1 MSKKFLFIGHDA
13 TRTGAPI
20 ILLDLARWI
29 KATDPNIEIG
39 FLLLAGGELE
49 ALYREIGKV
58 RILFTPAYG
67 ILDRVARRLFS
78 QKNLV
83 KRLARTGRKYDAV
96 LGNTIVS
103 LPTLERLKKA
113 GLRTICWA
121 HELDYTIEV
130 YLGVDEFRRL
140 ARAVDFFIVPSQ
152 AVGEM
157 LDRFDIDTERT
168 VISDFSTSP
177 IDKVAAADLTSYGLA
192 AEAFVVGA
200 AGTIQ
205 WRKGVDLFIQAALL
219 VSSQCPA
226 IRFVWVG
233 AQSADAAEAMQIDH
247 DLRRLSG
254 ESLPVFIDATPDYR
268 SILAAFDIFA
278 LTSRSDASPV
288 VVHEAAKLAK
298 PIFCFADAGGTPEFV
313 GSDAGVI
320 IPYADAGA
328 LAAAVIDGYRNPE
341 RLAAQGAAAFK
352 KVTTTFSEEASC
364 RAILQILMEQ

>member
-20 ILLDLARWI
+20 ILLDFARWI
-29 KATDPNIEIG
+29 KATDPSIEID

-49 ALYREIGKV
+49 ALYREIGV
-58 RILFTPAYG
+58 VNILFTPAHG
-67 ILDRVARRLFS
+67 IVDRVARRLFS
-78 QKNLV
+78 HKNLV
-83 KRLARTGRKYDAV
+83 ERLALRREYDAV

-103 LPTLERLKKA
+103 LPTLERLGKA
-113 GLRTICWA
+113 GLHTICWA

-140 ARAVDFFIVPSQ
+140 ARGVDFFIVPSR
-152 AVGEM
+152 AVGDM
-157 LDRFDIDTERT
+157 LDRFDIETERT
-168 VISDFSTSP
+168 VISDFSTTP
-177 IDKVAAADLTSYGLA
+177 IEKVAAADLTRYGLT

-219 VSSQCPA
+219 VSLQCPA

-247 DLRRLSG
+247 DLRRLSR

-268 SILAAFDIFA
+268 SILTAFDIFA